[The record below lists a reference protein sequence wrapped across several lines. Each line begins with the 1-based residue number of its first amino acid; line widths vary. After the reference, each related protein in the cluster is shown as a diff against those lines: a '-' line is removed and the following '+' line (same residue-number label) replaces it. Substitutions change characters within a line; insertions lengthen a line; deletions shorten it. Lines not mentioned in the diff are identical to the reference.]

1 MLQWIRSVIYTLLL
15 FLVTG
20 FFGVVVL
27 VSALLPLTIEQR
39 YVIPRSWGLF
49 LTWLA
54 KAVCGLGYSIEG
66 QENLPDRPFISLWK
80 HSSTWDT
87 MAQMFVVPPAA
98 WLLKREVTWI
108 PIVGW
113 AVSTYK
119 PIAINRSA
127 GHSAVN
133 QVVSQ
138 GRERLKAGMGIVVYP
153 EGTRV
158 APGQTR
164 KYGISGALLATET
177 GAPVVPIAHN
187 SGYFWR
193 RHSMLKKAGVI
204 RVVIGPPIP
213 TQGRTAREV
222 NEQAQQWIEAK
233 VAEIVAQ
240 PGGQPR

>member
-1 MLQWIRSVIYTLLL
+1 MQYVRSLIYFVL
-15 FLVTG
+15 FVATTAV
-20 FFGVVVL
+20 FGVIVL
-27 VSALLPLTIEQR
+27 VSALLPLSIQQR
-39 YVIPRSWGLF
+39 YVIPRSWGLL

-54 KAVCGLGYSIEG
+54 GVICGLTYVVEG
-66 QENLPDRPFISLWK
+66 QENLPKVPFISLWK

-87 MAQMFVVPPAA
+87 FAQMFIVPPAA

-113 AVSTYK
+113 AVSTYQ

-138 GRERLKAGMGIVVYP
+138 GRERLNAGMGVIVYP

-177 GAPVVPIAHN
+177 GAPIVPIAHN

-193 RHSMLKKAGVI
+193 RHSILKKPGLI
-204 RVVIGPPIP
+204 RVVIGPPIE

-222 NEQAQQWIEAK
+222 NEQAQRWIEAK

>member
-1 MLQWIRSVIYTLLL
+1 MQYVRSLIYFVL
-15 FLVTG
+15 FVATTAV
-20 FFGVVVL
+20 FGVIVL
-27 VSALLPLTIEQR
+27 VSALLPLSIQQR
-39 YVIPRSWGLF
+39 YVIPRSWGLL
-49 LTWLA
+49 LTWL
-54 KAVCGLGYSIEG
+54 VGVICGLTYVVEG
-66 QENLPDRPFISLWK
+66 QENLPKEPFISLWK

-87 MAQMFVVPPAA
+87 FAQMFVVPPAA

-113 AVSTYK
+113 AVSTYQ

-138 GRERLKAGMGIVVYP
+138 GRERLNAGMGVIVYP

-177 GAPVVPIAHN
+177 GAPIVPIAHN

-193 RHSMLKKAGVI
+193 RHSILKKPGLI
-204 RVVIGPPIP
+204 RVVIGPPIE
-213 TQGRTAREV
+213 TRGRTAREV
-222 NEQAQQWIEAK
+222 NEQAQRWIEAK